1 MFPKCQKSLEDRR
14 LWMGRGHICSLVF
27 SISAWCKASA
37 ASQWMRV
44 DLVRMKK
51 GRLALGG
58 AFTMWSLDLHIN
70 IYSDHI
76 PLGWAWNTAFPV
88 AVTPV
93 VTMIIPQ
100 DSVKERESEPERIV
114 IFFFPYFPSLSNSLF
129 CLKEMPT
136 EKYKPNRQGR
146 LGRFCLFSK
155 CWLLRLHQA
164 TWRCALSQATSRDTV
179 GCLSRTCPSSLPPS

>member
-44 DLVRMKK
+44 DLVRKEK

-58 AFTMWSLDLHIN
+58 NFTMWSLDLHIN
-70 IYSDHI
+70 IYADHI

-114 IFFFPYFPSLSNSLF
+114 IFSFLIFPLSPIPYFV
-129 CLKEMPT
+129 LKKCQQKSTSQIGKE
-136 EKYKPNRQGR
+136 GW
-146 LGRFCLFSK
+146 GDFAFS
-155 CWLLRLHQA
+155 QN
-164 TWRCALSQATSRDTV
+164 V
-179 GCLSRTCPSSLPPS
+179 GS